1 MTDPLAGT
9 QLHGVDKSLPLS
21 NEDFLKLIINQS
33 YIIDEVKITNDLKGL
48 EATRLISFLFMS
60 GQAYLG
66 GVKVHL
72 HHSTRNIQIQ
82 EALLCLTP
90 QGQHCGF

>member
-33 YIIDEVKITNDLKGL
+33 YIISEDRAKYEREQTKEDINSVTKVVIEGFSKKLSNLITSVNTENNALVDKIKDL
-48 EATRLISFLFMS
+48 
-60 GQAYLG
+60 
-66 GVKVHL
+66 
-72 HHSTRNIQIQ
+72 
-82 EALLCLTP
+82 ALL
-90 QGQHCGF
+90 FS